1 MTDSGHDDPE
11 PVVHP
16 TQDDPVAAA
25 LSRSVGGPVGDH
37 AGRHPWWTPV
47 RVVLAM
53 VAVVCALGFV
63 QKAPCYHTQWT
74 NQQAQYSD
82 LCYSDLPYL
91 YVGRGFAELD
101 WPYSDAIS
109 VRDRYDV
116 MEYPVGISYYAC
128 GTAYLTH
135 WLSGSPDIDNRG
147 GFSQDQLSRDP
158 QVRRETMLFVAVTA
172 IGFALCA
179 LLAAWFLTGVNRRR
193 PWDAAL
199 FAASPVLLFEG
210 LINWDLLAVVCVAG
224 ALWAQARG
232 RPALTGVMMGLGTAM
247 KLYPLFLLGALFIV
261 WGRERRWRDFTV
273 ATLSGVGTW
282 VVVNAPAFLSGRQE
296 WNVFWTFNSHR
307 GADLGSVWLM
317 VDQMSERHQRG
328 PHHQRRLVGAVQL
341 LVPRR
346 RVARRPGAADAEVR
360 PARLPARG
368 RLPAGQQG
376 VLAAVRA
383 VVAAAGSDG
392 AATSARPADL
402 AVRRA
407 LLLLRGLVVPRA
419 LPRPR
424 WRRRRGLLLAGDHRP
439 RRGPAL
445 PRRDRGARR
454 DATGVRRGPQRAP
467 AGRRASWWQLG
478 APGQLALGGASR
490 HRTAEV
496 S

>member
-1 MTDSGHDDPE
+1 MTDSGRDDPE

-16 TQDDPVAAA
+16 TQDDPVAAV
-25 LSRSVGGPVGDH
+25 LSRSVGGPIGDH
-37 AGRHPWWTPV
+37 AGGHPWWTPV

-63 QKAPCYHTQWT
+63 QKAPCYHTKWT

-109 VRDRYDV
+109 VRDRYEV
-116 MEYPVGISYYAC
+116 MEYPVGIAYYAF

-135 WLSGSPDIDNRG
+135 WLSGSPNIDSRG
-147 GFSQDQLSRDP
+147 GFSQDQLSGDP

-179 LLAAWFLTGVNRRR
+179 LLAAWFLAGVHRRR

-224 ALWAQARG
+224 ALWAHARG
-232 RPALTGVMMGLGTAM
+232 RPALTGVMLGLGTAM

-261 WGRERRWRDFTV
+261 WGRERRWRDLAV
-273 ATLSGVGTW
+273 ATVSGVGTW
-282 VVVNAPAFLSGRQE
+282 LVVNAPAFLTGRQE

-307 GADLGSVWLM
+307 GSDLGSVWLM
-317 VDQMSERHQRG
+317 VDQMAGVTS
-328 PHHQRRLVGAVQL
+328 AVHTINVVSWVLFSCWCLGVAWLGFLAPETPRFAQLGFL
-341 LVPRR
+341 LVVGFLLVNKVYSPQYALWLLPLAVMARPRLR
-346 RVARRPGAADAEVR
+346 DQLVWQGGELFYFCAVWWYLAHYLDPGGGGNAGFYWMAIIVR
-360 PARLPARG
+360 
-368 RLPAGQQG
+368 
-376 VLAAVRA
+376 
-383 VVAAAGSDG
+383 VVAQ
-392 AATSARPADL
+392 L
-402 AVRRA
+402 Y
-407 LLLLRGLVVPRA
+407 LVVIVVRDVI
-419 LPRPR
+419 RPEYDVVR
-424 WRRRRGLLLAGDHRP
+424 TARRRGDL
-439 RRGPAL
+439 
-445 PRRDRGARR
+445 
-454 DATGVRRGPQRAP
+454 
-467 AGRRASWWQLG
+467 SWWQLG
-478 APGQLALGGASR
+478 GRGQLALGGRSR
-490 HRTAEV
+490 APDSV